1 MIIYLGLPLP
11 TASSDLPK
19 TRRAAAWFCFGL
31 ASDGVYMCPACY
43 QPGGSLLHCLST
55 LTGKSRRF
63 ISVALAWES
72 PPPDVI
78 RHPALRSPDFPHLTP
93 FGIVSRDH
101 LTHSVWDFIIE
112 RGECKGKREI
122 NLYNSFTT
130 DRSIREYNYGKRI
143 PGRNTMSKILVAE
156 DELAINKL
164 ICMNLSITGYET
176 VSMQN
181 GQEVLDYLAAGG
193 LADLAIVDVMMPKV
207 DGFSLL
213 SPLKQKSIPVIY
225 LTARGDLESKLKGLT
240 GGAEDYMVKPFEM
253 LELLV
258 RIDMVLKRT
267 GKSEEIISLGCITL
281 NMKKRTVQKSG
292 ENISLT
298 PMEYDLLCVLAKNRN
313 IALNREKLLR
323 EIWGVDFEGETRTV
337 DVHVAALRR
346 KTGLHIVSVPKI
358 GYRLEVDEA

>member
-1 MIIYLGLPLP
+1 
-11 TASSDLPK
+11 
-19 TRRAAAWFCFGL
+19 
-31 ASDGVYMCPACY
+31 
-43 QPGGSLLHCLST
+43 
-55 LTGKSRRF
+55 
-63 ISVALAWES
+63 
-72 PPPDVI
+72 
-78 RHPALRSPDFPHLTP
+78 
-93 FGIVSRDH
+93 
-101 LTHSVWDFIIE
+101 
-112 RGECKGKREI
+112 
-122 NLYNSFTT
+122 
-130 DRSIREYNYGKRI
+130 
-143 PGRNTMSKILVAE
+143 MSKILVAE

-253 LELLV
+253 LELFV
-258 RIDMVLKRT
+258 CIDMVLKRT

-281 NMKKRTVQKSG
+281 NMKKRTVRKSG

>member
-1 MIIYLGLPLP
+1 M
-11 TASSDLPK
+11 
-19 TRRAAAWFCFGL
+19 R
-31 ASDGVYMCPACY
+31 
-43 QPGGSLLHCLST
+43 
-55 LTGKSRRF
+55 
-63 ISVALAWES
+63 
-72 PPPDVI
+72 
-78 RHPALRSPDFPHLTP
+78 
-93 FGIVSRDH
+93 
-101 LTHSVWDFIIE
+101 
-112 RGECKGKREI
+112 
-122 NLYNSFTT
+122 
-130 DRSIREYNYGKRI
+130 
-143 PGRNTMSKILVAE
+143 KILVAE

-164 ICMNLSITGYET
+164 ICMNLNITGYET

-281 NMKKRTVQKSG
+281 NMKKRTVRKSG

>member
-1 MIIYLGLPLP
+1 
-11 TASSDLPK
+11 
-19 TRRAAAWFCFGL
+19 
-31 ASDGVYMCPACY
+31 
-43 QPGGSLLHCLST
+43 
-55 LTGKSRRF
+55 
-63 ISVALAWES
+63 
-72 PPPDVI
+72 
-78 RHPALRSPDFPHLTP
+78 
-93 FGIVSRDH
+93 
-101 LTHSVWDFIIE
+101 
-112 RGECKGKREI
+112 
-122 NLYNSFTT
+122 
-130 DRSIREYNYGKRI
+130 
-143 PGRNTMSKILVAE
+143 MSKILVAE

-313 IALNREKLLR
+313 IAVNREKLLR

>member
-1 MIIYLGLPLP
+1 MG
-11 TASSDLPK
+11 
-19 TRRAAAWFCFGL
+19 
-31 ASDGVYMCPACY
+31 
-43 QPGGSLLHCLST
+43 
-55 LTGKSRRF
+55 
-63 ISVALAWES
+63 
-72 PPPDVI
+72 
-78 RHPALRSPDFPHLTP
+78 
-93 FGIVSRDH
+93 
-101 LTHSVWDFIIE
+101 
-112 RGECKGKREI
+112 
-122 NLYNSFTT
+122 
-130 DRSIREYNYGKRI
+130 
-143 PGRNTMSKILVAE
+143 KILVAE

-181 GQEVLDYLAAGG
+181 GQEVLDYLEAGG

-207 DGFSLL
+207 DGFALL

-225 LTARGDLESKLKGLT
+225 LTARGDLESKLKGLP

-281 NMKKRTVQKSG
+281 NMKKRIVQKSG

-298 PMEYDLLCVLAKNRN
+298 PMEYNLLCVLAKNRN

>member
-1 MIIYLGLPLP
+1 
-11 TASSDLPK
+11 
-19 TRRAAAWFCFGL
+19 
-31 ASDGVYMCPACY
+31 
-43 QPGGSLLHCLST
+43 
-55 LTGKSRRF
+55 
-63 ISVALAWES
+63 
-72 PPPDVI
+72 
-78 RHPALRSPDFPHLTP
+78 
-93 FGIVSRDH
+93 
-101 LTHSVWDFIIE
+101 
-112 RGECKGKREI
+112 
-122 NLYNSFTT
+122 
-130 DRSIREYNYGKRI
+130 
-143 PGRNTMSKILVAE
+143 MSKILVAE

-281 NMKKRTVQKSG
+281 NMKKRTVRKSG

>member
-1 MIIYLGLPLP
+1 
-11 TASSDLPK
+11 
-19 TRRAAAWFCFGL
+19 
-31 ASDGVYMCPACY
+31 
-43 QPGGSLLHCLST
+43 
-55 LTGKSRRF
+55 
-63 ISVALAWES
+63 
-72 PPPDVI
+72 
-78 RHPALRSPDFPHLTP
+78 
-93 FGIVSRDH
+93 
-101 LTHSVWDFIIE
+101 
-112 RGECKGKREI
+112 
-122 NLYNSFTT
+122 
-130 DRSIREYNYGKRI
+130 
-143 PGRNTMSKILVAE
+143 MSKILVAE

-164 ICMNLSITGYET
+164 ICMNLNITGYET